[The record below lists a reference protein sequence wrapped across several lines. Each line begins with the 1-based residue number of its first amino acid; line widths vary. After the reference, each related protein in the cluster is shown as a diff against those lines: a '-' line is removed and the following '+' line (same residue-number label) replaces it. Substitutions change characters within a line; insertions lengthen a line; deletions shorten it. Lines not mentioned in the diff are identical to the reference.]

1 MKKYTTIFVALIII
15 ALVAWISRREFAK
28 DLSPVMEYIDE
39 HDQVQPFVLL
49 AMIEK
54 AGIELKSKQDFLDAI
69 TKRGSN
75 KNLVKDYIKT
85 L

>member
-1 MKKYTTIFVALIII
+1 MKKYKTIFVALVII
-15 ALVAWISRREFAK
+15 AIVMWISRREFAK
-28 DLSPVMEYIDE
+28 DLSPVMEYIDD
-39 HDQVQPFVLL
+39 HDTVQPFVLFTL
-49 AMIEK
+49 VKK
-54 AGIELKSKQDFLDAI
+54 AGIEVKREDFLDAV